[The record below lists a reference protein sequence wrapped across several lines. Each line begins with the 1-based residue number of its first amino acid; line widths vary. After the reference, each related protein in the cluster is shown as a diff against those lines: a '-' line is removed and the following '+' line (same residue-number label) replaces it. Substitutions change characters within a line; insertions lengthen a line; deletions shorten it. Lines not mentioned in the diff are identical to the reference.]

1 MSGTDE
7 VTLESVATPEVQTK
21 AEKMGWIPPTRFRG
35 DPETFIDAEEF
46 IARGEQIL
54 PIVRSQNQK
63 LQAEVEQLRG
73 GYAKT
78 QEALEKANKALE
90 EINERHTVATQKAV
104 EQAHKD
110 LKGKLAAALEA
121 GDHAAVAEITGT
133 MVQLSAAQAEPAAVK
148 RVEEP
153 PASAAAPAIPD
164 DLKEWNKANPWY
176 GTDRRKT
183 ALALGIA
190 QELRDSGTTLV
201 GVEFYE
207 KVREGVE
214 EVFGAGTPPASKVE
228 GARGSG
234 AGGGSPGRGG
244 KSYASLPADAR
255 AACDADTKNFVGEGK
270 RYKTVAEWQKRYA
283 ELYFED

>member
-1 MSGTDE
+1 MSGTEDA
-7 VTLESVATPEVQTK
+7 VIESAALPEIQSK
-21 AEKMGWIPPTRFRG
+21 AEKMGWIPPARFRG
-35 DPETFIDAEEF
+35 NPETFIDAEEF
-46 IARGEQIL
+46 IERGEQIL

-73 GYAKT
+73 GYAET
-78 QEALEKANKALE
+78 QAALKRAEKALE

-121 GDHAAVAEITGT
+121 GDHAAVAEITGL
-133 MVQLSAAQAEPAAVK
+133 MVDLKAAQEPAPATK
-148 RVEEP
+148 KEEEP
-153 PASAAAPAIPD
+153 PAASTPAIPD

-190 QELRDSGTTLV
+190 QELRDSGVTLV
-201 GVEFYE
+201 GVDFYE

-214 EVFGAGTPPASKVE
+214 EVFGAATPPAGKVE

-234 AGGGSPGRGG
+234 AGAGGPAARGG
-244 KSYASLPADAR
+244 KSYAALPAEAR
-255 AACDADTKNFVGEGK
+255 AACDADAKNFVGEGK